1 MVDTMMIDAS
11 HVAARPTDSSFRPC
25 TDIPTIS
32 AYSIQHTLN
41 GHIHAVTS
49 CKINPSP
56 QHHQLAS
63 VSADKTLKIW
73 DLQQGLEIITPFS
86 QSPSHHHSAGINDV
100 AWSPTQPFLL
110 ATASDDKSLK
120 IWDLRSKKPFHNTLS
135 PSNRGHTHTVFSCAF
150 NAAGTL
156 LASASFDETVI
167 LWDVANGT
175 PIKHIPAHSD
185 PITSVDFSNDYED
198 TPLIA
203 SCSTDGM
210 CRIWASDSGRCLRS
224 LIPEGLPAV
233 SSIKF
238 SPNNNKYALMSCLG
252 SINGLN
258 GEGERGGGEFD
269 EASIQLWDIERAKVK
284 KMYKGHTATEYHV
297 CSTFL
302 INPHWIP
309 SHGGGGGKKRGGG
322 GGGGRGGGQF
332 IVSGSEDHHV
342 YIWDLHTTEL
352 VGILR
357 GKEKQGGGDGGE
369 GEGGHSGVVLGVDCS
384 KDDGSLI
391 ASCGLDKSIKIWR
404 YTG

>member
-1 MVDTMMIDAS
+1 M
-11 HVAARPTDSSFRPC
+11 
-25 TDIPTIS
+25 
-32 AYSIQHTLN
+32 
-41 GHIHAVTS
+41 
-49 CKINPSP
+49 
-56 QHHQLAS
+56 
-63 VSADKTLKIW
+63 
-73 DLQQGLEIITPFS
+73 EIITPFS
-86 QSPSHHHSAGINDV
+86 QSSSHHHSAGINDV

-120 IWDLRSKKPFHNTLS
+120 LWDLRSKKNLHNILS
-135 PSNRGHTHTVFSCAF
+135 PANRGHTHTVFSCAF

-167 LWDVANGT
+167 LWDVANGS

-203 SCSTDGM
+203 SCSTDGI

-224 LIPEGLPAV
+224 LIPESLPAV

-238 SPNNNKYALMSCLG
+238 SPNNNKYALVSCLG
-252 SINGLN
+252 SINGAN
-258 GEGERGGGEFD
+258 GEGERIGEGGERGGEFD
-269 EASIQLWDIERAKVK
+269 EACIQLWDIERAKVK

-302 INPHWIP
+302 INPHWISSNGSGIKKRRGGVRRAAVP
-309 SHGGGGGKKRGGG
+309 GDSNITTAAPLEKQVLQQDGGGQRE
-322 GGGGRGGGQF
+322 GGGRGRGGGGGQF

-357 GKEKQGGGDGGE
+357 GKEKQGGGGGGDGG

-384 KDDGSLI
+384 KGDGSFI